1 VGADVNDRRGFE
13 GSPLDMSRRVVFIT
27 GGGNGIGR
35 SSALAFARLGAS
47 VALCDRDADALEV
60 TQREVAEFGTQTFCF
75 EGNVFEPTELREFF
89 ERAHRKLGPPDA
101 LVTVPGLSKFG
112 DLVESE
118 KPSEWERIVTGNFT
132 HVLASLRHVAPLM
145 IARRSGSVIFVGSV
159 EGERA
164 VPGIAVYGA
173 MKAAVAS
180 LAKSAAVE
188 LAQFNVRVNCVAPDM
203 IRSENVIKRGIFRAD
218 AHAPLEVLSNRVTIP
233 LARKGEPAEVA
244 QVIAFLASDMSSYV
258 TGATIPVDG
267 GTLAASGWMHW
278 PEGYR
283 NQLPES
289 VLGPLMQS
297 HGRDLVDET
306 SSAPRVQSTLND
318 NESSPLKEQR

>member
-1 VGADVNDRRGFE
+1 
-13 GSPLDMSRRVVFIT
+13 MSRRVVFIT

-47 VALCDRDADALEV
+47 VALCDRDAEALGV
-60 TQREVAEFGTQTFCF
+60 TQREVAEFGTQAFCF
-75 EGNVFEPTELREFF
+75 EGSVFEPTELREFF
-89 ERAHRKLGPPDA
+89 DRAHRKLGPPDA
-101 LVTVPGLSKFG
+101 LVTVPGFSQFG
-112 DLVESE
+112 DLMESE
-118 KPSEWERIVTGNFT
+118 PSEWERIVTGNFT

-218 AHAPLEVLSNRVTIP
+218 AHAPPEILSNRVTIP

-258 TGATIPVDG
+258 TGTTIPVDG
-267 GTLAASGWMHW
+267 GTLAASGWMRW

-306 SSAPRVQSTLND
+306 SSGPRVYPLSTTMNP
-318 NESSPLKEQR
+318 SPLKGQR